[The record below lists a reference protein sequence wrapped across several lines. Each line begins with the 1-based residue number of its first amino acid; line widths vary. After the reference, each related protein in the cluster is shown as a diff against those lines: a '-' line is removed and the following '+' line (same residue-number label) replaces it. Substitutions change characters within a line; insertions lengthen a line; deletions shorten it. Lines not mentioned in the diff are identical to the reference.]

1 MKNTKTKTT
10 DPKDKTNKIDIS
22 QENMGII
29 AAAEVEEVE
38 EAEVEATLVT
48 EVNKETTMEEV
59 QDSLRRNSKIT
70 QIPTIKSSTQRTINF
85 TSM

>member
-1 MKNTKTKTT
+1 MKNTKTKTI
-10 DPKDKTNKIDIS
+10 DPKDKTNMIEIS
-22 QENMGII
+22 QENMEII
-29 AAAEVEEVE
+29 VAAEVEEVE

>member
-1 MKNTKTKTT
+1 MRNTKTKTI
-10 DPKDKTNKIDIS
+10 DPKDKTNMIEIS

-29 AAAEVEEVE
+29 VAAEVEEVE

>member
-10 DPKDKTNKIDIS
+10 DPKDKTNMIEIS

-29 AAAEVEEVE
+29 AGVEAEVE